1 MEDNK
6 VKSYI
11 KMLGLSLVIFLVG
24 ISGMIFSSL
33 FLGGIKLKML
43 QEFIISLALL
53 LGGIL
58 VVYVVNKKSGSR
70 FKDFSTKVKIDIT
83 IIVILLAVFESYL
96 SLFLFFGDRIGEKPD
111 KLGFISL
118 VLQVIDSII
127 IFPIAE
133 ELIFRYGMLTLLFK
147 IDDSKLKVIIS
158 VIFTSFLWTLM
169 HCPNDW
175 SRVGQLMIS
184 GSILGY
190 IYYKCKNILYCII
203 YHVVTNVSL
212 YYAAYRMR
220 IILGKKYLLYIYLIG
235 FLVLFISFAIK
246 NNNRRLKQNG

>member
-33 FLGGIKLKML
+33 FLDGIKLKML

-58 VVYVVNKKSGSR
+58 VVYVVNEKSGSR
-70 FKDFSTKVKIDIT
+70 FKDFSTKVKSDIT

-96 SLFLFFGDRIGEKPD
+96 SLFLFFGDRIGDKPE
-111 KLGFISL
+111 KLGLISL

-147 IDDSKLKVIIS
+147 VDDSKLKVIIS
-158 VIFTSFLWTLM
+158 VIFNSFLWTLM

-203 YHVVTNVSL
+203 YHVVTNIVL
-212 YYAAYRMR
+212 YYALYRLE
-220 IILGKKYLLYIYLIG
+220 IFIGKKYLLYIYLIG
-235 FLVLFISFAIK
+235 FFIILIFFVIKINSKRLIK
-246 NNNRRLKQNG
+246 NG